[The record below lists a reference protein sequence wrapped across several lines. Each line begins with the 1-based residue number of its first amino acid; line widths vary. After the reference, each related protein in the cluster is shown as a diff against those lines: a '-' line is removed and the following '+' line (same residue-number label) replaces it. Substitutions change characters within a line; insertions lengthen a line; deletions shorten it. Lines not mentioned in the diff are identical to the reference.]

1 MNFELSDFIR
11 QMDSGREITSDDVPE
26 LALLI
31 ANELAAL
38 VRLSGSMVAS
48 MLRRPGPP
56 TSSSEALTGKDSDN
70 SFRDRVAFRVR

>member
-1 MNFELSDFIR
+1 MSFELSDFIR

-38 VRLSGSMVAS
+38 VRLSG
-48 MLRRPGPP
+48 
-56 TSSSEALTGKDSDN
+56 LTQNPKTRTAIS
-70 SFRDRVAFRVR
+70 